1 MKRSLIKN
9 NLKEISKTRRRFIS
23 ILIMAFLGVGF
34 YAGLSASSPDML
46 DSLDSYT
53 DNNKMYDINVI
64 STLGLTD
71 EDINAIK
78 QIDGIDEV
86 YGMQTKDVLATINEK
101 EDVCKIIEYNPNINL
116 PTVVAGKMPENSN
129 ECLLDKRYSIT
140 ENVDDLIGKKLTIE
154 NTDKNEDET
163 PVVTQK
169 ELTIVGI
176 ADTPTYISSERGNTS
191 IGNGSIK
198 YFIYT
203 KDDVINLD
211 YYTEICATV
220 KDARKYVTN
229 SDEYLNTVNPVI
241 SKLEAIKEER
251 EQARYNNLISEAN
264 AKLNDAQQEYDSKK
278 AEVEQELNDAETQ
291 INNAKTELANSEAKL
306 QKAEKEISVQEANAN
321 KQFSNAEAEITNAQ
335 NTLTTKENELTQS
348 RKQFN
353 TQKAE
358 AQSGIE
364 RIDTLISN
372 TQTNLEAL
380 EIQKKNMIEAGQ
392 DTSEVDVLIY
402 QATTA
407 IQNLNAQKAE
417 ITNNLAQAE
426 QQLSAGEQQLSV
438 AKAELSAKQKQLSS
452 TKTST
457 YNKIASAKKEIQT
470 NKTKLESGKTELAT
484 KESELETGKVEA
496 QTKLE
501 DAQKQINDAKD
512 KVSQIEKATWYI
524 QDRFDNLGYANIFD
538 AIKTMSNISKLF
550 PIIFYLVAVL
560 ISLTSMTR
568 MIEEERIEIG
578 TLKSLGYTNIQIII
592 KYVLYAFLACIIG
605 GVLGMSIGFYLLPS
619 IVWSL
624 YSTMYTIPDFH
635 LNYQLGIGLA
645 GTLIAFACIGGATI
659 IVAYNELKEMPAVLM
674 RPKAPK
680 NGKKI
685 MLEKVTFIWNKLN
698 FSKKVTIRNI
708 FRYKKRAIMTII
720 GIAGCTGLMLTGF
733 GIRDSIIDIPAS
745 QYGGIFKYDSAVTLL
760 NTDNLAEIE
769 ETLTTDEHIDSYS
782 KVCANTGKVKTD
794 GTSYDVTIYAPESNE
809 DFEKSCNITDYK
821 TNEKLE
827 ITNDG
832 IIITDK
838 VAEFLNVNPGD
849 QITLIDSDNIE
860 YKLTVSGIA
869 RNYVTNYVY
878 MSKEFYETHIKTF
891 KTNMI
896 LVNATENTSEEEL
909 DQISEKLLNI
919 NGVASVSVISA
930 LVSSISDML
939 GTLNYVVLILVI
951 ASALLAFVVL
961 YNLANINIGER
972 QRELATLKVLGFY
985 DKEVDNYINKE
996 NIIFTI
1002 IGIALGLVF
1011 GYFLTNGV
1019 VASVEI
1025 DKLKFIRHVQPISYA
1040 YAAIITAVFSWI
1052 VNKVIHFVLKKID
1065 MIESLKSVE

>member
-1 MKRSLIKN
+1 MKKSLIKN

-34 YAGLSASSPDML
+34 YAGLTASSPDML

-71 EDINAIK
+71 DDVNAIK

-86 YGMQTKDVLATINEK
+86 YGLQTKDALSQINEK
-101 EDVCKIIEYNPNINL
+101 ENVCKIIEYNQNINC
-116 PTVVAGKMPENSN
+116 PTIVAGKMPKNSN
-129 ECLLDKRYSIT
+129 ECLLDKRYTIT
-140 ENVDDLIGKKLTIE
+140 EDVNDLIGKKITIE
-154 NTDKNEDET
+154 NTDTNEDNT
-163 PVVTQK
+163 PIITQK

-176 ADTPTYISSERGNTS
+176 ADTPIYISSERGNTS
-191 IGNGSIK
+191 IGNGSVK
-198 YFIYT
+198 YFIYV

-229 SDEYLNTVNPVI
+229 SEEYLNKVNPVI
-241 SKLEAIKEER
+241 SKVESIKKER
-251 EQARYNNLISEAN
+251 EEARYNGLINEAN
-264 AKLNDAQQEYDSKK
+264 SKLNDAQQEYDSKK
-278 AEVEQELNDAETQ
+278 AE
-291 INNAKTELANSEAKL
+291 S
-306 QKAEKEISVQEANAN
+306 EISLQEANAN
-321 KQFSNAEAEITNAQ
+321 KQFSNAEAEIANAQ
-335 NTLTTKENELTQS
+335 ATLNSKENELAKG
-348 RKQFN
+348 REQFN
-353 TQKAE
+353 IQKAD
-358 AQSGIE
+358 AQAGIDN
-364 RIDTLISN
+364 IDTLISQ
-372 TQTNLEAL
+372 TQTNLNTL
-380 EIQKKNMIEAGQ
+380 ENQKKAMIEAGQ
-392 DTSEVDVLIY
+392 TDTSQVDALIY
-402 QATTA
+402 QATVA
-407 IQNLNAQKAE
+407 IQNLKAQKEE
-417 ITNNLAQAE
+417 ITNNLAKAEQQLLEGE
-426 QQLSAGEQQLSV
+426 QQLSAAKTELTTKQQQLST
-438 AKAELSAKQKQLSS
+438 
-452 TKTST
+452 TKIST
-457 YNKIASAKKEIQT
+457 YNKIASAKREIQS
-470 NKTKLESGKTELAT
+470 NKAKLESGKTELAT
-484 KESELETGKVEA
+484 RESEFEAGKVEA
-496 QTKLE
+496 QTKLY
-501 DAQKQINDAKD
+501 DAQKEINEAKD

-550 PIIFYLVAVL
+550 PVIFYLVAVL

-578 TLKSLGYTNIQIII
+578 TLKSLGYTNIQIIT

-635 LNYQLGIGLA
+635 LNYQLEIGLA
-645 GTLIAFACIGGATI
+645 GILIAFVCIGGATI
-659 IVAYNELKEMPAVLM
+659 IVAYKELKEMPAVLM

-685 MLEKVTFIWNKLN
+685 LLEKVTFIWNKLN

-745 QYGGIFKYDSAVTLL
+745 QYGGIFKYDSTVTLS
-760 NTDNLAEIE
+760 NTDNLAQIE
-769 ETLTTDEHIDSYS
+769 ETLTNDEHIDSYS
-782 KVCANTGKVKTD
+782 KVCANTGKIKTN
-794 GTSYDVTIYAPESNE
+794 GTSYDVTILAPESNE
-809 DFEKSCNITDYK
+809 EFEKSCNIMDYK
-821 TNEKLE
+821 TSEKLE
-827 ITNDG
+827 LSNDG

-838 VAEFLNVNPGD
+838 VAEFLNVNLGD
-849 QITLIDSDNIE
+849 EVSLIDSDNIE

-869 RNYVTNYVY
+869 KNYVTNYVY

-896 LVNATENTSEEEL
+896 LLNATENTSEEQL

-919 NGVASVSVISA
+919 DGVASVSVISA
-930 LVSSISDML
+930 LVNSIRDML

-1002 IGIALGLVF
+1002 VGIALGLVF

-1025 DKLKFIRHVQPISYA
+1025 DKLKFIRHVQPISYV
-1040 YAAIITAVFSWI
+1040 YAAVITAVFSWI